1 MMLSIFGFSKAMFF
15 LVLIV
20 ILIIRHNLLLKNTMN
35 NITESN
41 RHISGNLVWL
51 NMIPIFNIFWIIIFN
66 SALNK
71 SIEAEIQ
78 HKQINFRFL
87 GITGILFPFVIYGTL
102 LSYIV
107 LEISGITNS
116 SESISELTLIT
127 VIFSA
132 MAIFWGW
139 LYYIAEIAS
148 FNKMNTESEETN
160 YRKIAV
166 YIIVIVSVLLT
177 LVLSY
182 NYWNNYTIQQ
192 DYERSQN

>member
-1 MMLSIFGFSKAMFF
+1 
-15 LVLIV
+15 
-20 ILIIRHNLLLKNTMN
+20 
-35 NITESN
+35 
-41 RHISGNLVWL
+41 
-51 NMIPIFNIFWIIIFN
+51 MIPIFNIFWIIIFN

-78 HKQINFRFL
+78 HKQLNFRFL
-87 GITGILFPFVIYGTL
+87 GITGILYPFVIYGTL

-132 MAIFWGW
+132 MAIIWGW
-139 LYYIAEIAS
+139 LYYFVEIAS

>member
-1 MMLSIFGFSKAMFF
+1 
-15 LVLIV
+15 
-20 ILIIRHNLLLKNTMN
+20 
-35 NITESN
+35 
-41 RHISGNLVWL
+41 
-51 NMIPIFNIFWIIIFN
+51 MIPIFNIFWIIIFN

-71 SIEAEIQ
+71 SIEAEI
-78 HKQINFRFL
+78 KQKQLNFRFL
-87 GITGILFPFVIYGTL
+87 GITGILYPFVIYGTL

-132 MAIFWGW
+132 MAIIWGW
-139 LYYIAEIAS
+139 LYYFVEIAS

>member
-1 MMLSIFGFSKAMFF
+1 MLSIFGFSKAMFF

-20 ILIIRHNLLLKNTMN
+20 ILIIRHNLLLKNTMD
-35 NITESN
+35 NISESN

-78 HKQINFRFL
+78 HKQLNFRFI
-87 GITGILFPFVIYGTL
+87 GITGILFPLVIYGTF

-132 MAIFWGW
+132 MAIIWGW
-139 LYYIAEIAS
+139 LYYVVEIAS

-192 DYERSQN
+192 EYERSLN

>member
-20 ILIIRHNLLLKNTMN
+20 ILIIRHNLLLKNTMD
-35 NITESN
+35 NISESN

-78 HKQINFRFL
+78 HKQLNFRFI
-87 GITGILFPFVIYGTL
+87 GITGILFPLVIYGTF

-132 MAIFWGW
+132 MAIIWGW
-139 LYYIAEIAS
+139 LYYVVEIAS

-192 DYERSQN
+192 EYERSLN

>member
-20 ILIIRHNLLLKNTMN
+20 ILIIRHNLLLKNTMD
-35 NITESN
+35 NISESN
-41 RHISGNLVWL
+41 RHISGKLVWL

-71 SIEAEIQ
+71 SIEAEIK
-78 HKQINFRFL
+78 HKQLNFRFL
-87 GITGILFPFVIYGTL
+87 GITGILYPFVIYVTL
-102 LSYIV
+102 LSYII

-127 VIFSA
+127 VLFSA
-132 MAIFWGW
+132 MAIIWGW
-139 LYYIAEIAS
+139 LYYVVEIAS

>member
-1 MMLSIFGFSKAMFF
+1 MMLSIFGFSKAMLF

-20 ILIIRHNLLLKNTMN
+20 ILIIRHNLLLKNTMD

-78 HKQINFRFL
+78 HKQLNFRFL
-87 GITGILFPFVIYGTL
+87 GITGILYPFVICGTL

-127 VIFSA
+127 VIFSS
-132 MAIFWGW
+132 MAIIWGW
-139 LYYIAEIAS
+139 LYYFVEIAS

-160 YRKIAV
+160 YRKIAI
-166 YIIVIVSVLLT
+166 YFIVIVSVLLT

>member
-1 MMLSIFGFSKAMFF
+1 MLLSIFGFSKALF
-15 LVLIV
+15 LLVVIV
-20 ILIIRHNLLLKNTMN
+20 ILLIRHNLLLNNTMN

-78 HKQINFRFL
+78 HKQLNFRFI
-87 GITGILFPFVIYGTL
+87 GITGILYPLVIYGTF

-132 MAIFWGW
+132 MAIIWGW
-139 LYYIAEIAS
+139 LYYVVEIAS

-192 DYERSQN
+192 EYERSLN

>member
-1 MMLSIFGFSKAMFF
+1 MVLGVFGISQLFK
-15 LVLIV
+15 VLI
-20 ILIIRHNLLLKNTMN
+20 ILLLVSHNLLFSRTMN
-35 NITESN
+35 NISEPN
-41 RHISGNLVWL
+41 RHLSGNLIWL

-71 SIEAEIQ
+71 SIEAEIK
-78 HKQINFRFL
+78 HKQLNFRFL
-87 GITGILFPFVIYGTL
+87 GITGILYPFVIYGTL

-127 VIFSA
+127 VIFSV
-132 MAIFWGW
+132 MAIIWGW
-139 LYYIAEIAS
+139 LYYVVEIAS
-148 FNKMNTESEETN
+148 FNKMNTKSEETN

-166 YIIVIVSVLLT
+166 YIIVIVSLLLT

-192 DYERSQN
+192 EFERSQN